1 VPGDIFN
8 DHREIRYNDPPRV
21 TGERIGEPVTFRPF
35 FTSTHREEEIVREK
49 AMENLSK
56 RDLELVALGA
66 SLGSNCVPCIAYHIR
81 EVRKCGVPDS
91 HIREAIEVAD
101 KIRKVPADLVRN
113 TAFAHL
119 EEEPSPPP
127 AADDADRSCC
137 GC

>member
-1 VPGDIFN
+1 
-8 DHREIRYNDPPRV
+8 
-21 TGERIGEPVTFRPF
+21 
-35 FTSTHREEEIVREK
+35 
-49 AMENLSK
+49 MENLSK

-81 EVRKCGVPDS
+81 EVRKCGVSDG

-113 TAFAHL
+113 TAFAQL
-119 EEEPSPPP
+119 EEEPSPRP
-127 AADDADRSCC
+127 AADGADKSCC